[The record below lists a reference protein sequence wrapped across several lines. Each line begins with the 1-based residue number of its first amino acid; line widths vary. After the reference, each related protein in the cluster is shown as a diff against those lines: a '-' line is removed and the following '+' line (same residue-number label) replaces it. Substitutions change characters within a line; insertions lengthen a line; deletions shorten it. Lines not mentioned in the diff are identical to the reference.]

1 VIITT
6 NRHRPRRRRPR
17 PNPLILPRDRVDA
30 WLDPTRTKPE
40 QISQVLD
47 GIVLEPLA
55 VRPGFQPGQPRG
67 HRWPGL
73 IEPLSEHLD
82 EPLQLTLTAGAA

>member
-30 WLDPTRTKPE
+30 WFDPARTKPE
-40 QISQVLD
+40 QIYQILD
-47 GIVLEPLA
+47 GIVLNPSRSA
-55 VRPGFQPGQPRG
+55 QVSSRVNRVDTDGPA
-67 HRWPGL
+67 
-73 IEPLSEHLD
+73 S
-82 EPLQLTLTAGAA
+82 